1 MKTEVLT
8 VTSLDEVEIEASS
21 PVVPDAQDDAVL
33 PGEQRGKMRLPTL
46 AGLLRGTGALVI
58 AVAFVI
64 FLFKGWRDGDELSRY
79 LLLMGNTLVLTVAGF
94 ASGHFLHENKG
105 ARLLVSLALA
115 VVPVSFAFLASMTYD
130 ELTWDPATTARMAM
144 DLVVPAAPGDAL
156 SSATSLTLAAI
167 AVPVLGIAAWVGF
180 LVMARRSAASLAGL
194 YLLANAG
201 LLIPTRDTLAVSAVL
216 LLLGVLLATS
226 LVRLR
231 RADHT
236 LATGE
241 GTFARFALALP
252 LMVIAGRSVWL
263 YAPGQLF
270 YTTISLIGYLGLR
283 QTSRQLQSDSRW
295 QRVVELL
302 AVGLALSA
310 ALFTLATLSEL
321 HFIHAALKL
330 PIAAVLFAGLLVDLS
345 AGAGSR
351 APTYRGAAALVA
363 VAALLMDF
371 SAYPGTLTAL
381 ACLVGGI
388 GIQVYAYTER
398 RRAIFALG
406 IGAALIGLG
415 YLATEAFSFFS
426 LGGWTG
432 LVLVGVVTVLVGSL
446 VERHGQ
452 RIRAMAGSWSRHFRQ
467 AE

>member
-1 MKTEVLT
+1 
-8 VTSLDEVEIEASS
+8 
-21 PVVPDAQDDAVL
+21 
-33 PGEQRGKMRLPTL
+33 
-46 AGLLRGTGALVI
+46 
-58 AVAFVI
+58 
-64 FLFKGWRDGDELSRY
+64 
-79 LLLMGNTLVLTVAGF
+79 MGNTLVLTFAGF

-115 VVPVSFAFLASMTYD
+115 VVPVSFAFLGSMTYD
-130 ELTWDPATTARMAM
+130 ELTWDPGTTAGMAM
-144 DLVVPAAPGDAL
+144 DLVVPAAPGAAI

-167 AVPVLGIAAWVGF
+167 AVPVLGIAAWIGF

-194 YLLANAG
+194 YVLANTG
-201 LLIPTRDTLAVSAVL
+201 LLIPTRDTLVISAIL

-241 GTFARFALALP
+241 GTFARFVLALP

-263 YAPGQLF
+263 YAPGELF

-283 QTSRQLQSDSRW
+283 QTSRLLEIDSRL
-295 QRVVELL
+295 QRVVEVL

-310 ALFTLATLSEL
+310 SLFTLGTLAEL
-321 HFIHAALKL
+321 YSIHAALKL
-330 PIAAVLFAGLLVDLS
+330 PIAAALFAGLLVDLS

-351 APTYRGAAALVA
+351 APTYQGAAALVA
-363 VAALLMDF
+363 VAALLVDF
-371 SAYPGTLTAL
+371 SSYPGTLTAL

-388 GIQVYAYTER
+388 GIQVYAYAAR
-398 RRAIFALG
+398 RRSIFVL
-406 IGAALIGLG
+406 GLG
-415 YLATEAFSFFS
+415 AVLLGLGFLAIEAFYSFS
-426 LGGWTG
+426 IGGWMG
-432 LVLVGVVTVLVGSL
+432 LVLVGVVTVLVGSPI
-446 VERHGQ
+446 ERHVQ